1 MNEVSSKKFRRI
13 IRNVIFI
20 IIFLLL
26 PGIRGYQN
34 FHVYEYILFVALP
47 IAYLIYD
54 MIKDPKPERSE

>member
-1 MNEVSSKKFRRI
+1 MSEVKADKSKRI

-26 PGIRGYQN
+26 PGIRGYQDW
-34 FHVYEYILFVALP
+34 HVYEYIIFVALP

-54 MIKDPKPERSE
+54 MIKDPKKA